1 MCDEGEEMP
10 DLSKSDKTKTAG
22 VHYAYPAPVHSNE
35 SANSTAPSEMSSV
48 PLEDLMSKLKN
59 L

>member
-1 MCDEGEEMP
+1 MP
-10 DLSKSDKTKTAG
+10 DFSKSEKTKVGEG
-22 VHYAYPAPVHSNE
+22 VHYAYPTANQTKTTENE
-35 SANSTAPSEMSSV
+35 TNIDEETALV

>member
-1 MCDEGEEMP
+1 MP
-10 DLSKSDKTKTAG
+10 DLSKQDKTKLG
-22 VHYAYPAPVHSNE
+22 EGIHYAYPSN
-35 SANSTAPSEMSSV
+35 NQTKPSEKESNTTEEMTLA